1 MTNMKRRTFCIPDDL
16 DKAVL
21 ELRKNDK
28 YVGYTYGKIIRHLIA
43 IGLQA
48 EKSKNA

>member
-21 ELRKNDK
+21 ELRKNDE
-28 YVGYTYGKIIRHLIA
+28 YVECTYGEIIRRLIV
-43 IGLQA
+43 IGLQV